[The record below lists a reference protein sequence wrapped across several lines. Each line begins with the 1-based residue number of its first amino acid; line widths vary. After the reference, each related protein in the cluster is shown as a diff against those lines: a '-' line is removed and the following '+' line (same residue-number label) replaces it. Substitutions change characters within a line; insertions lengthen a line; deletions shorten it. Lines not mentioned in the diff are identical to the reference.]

1 MNSELE
7 RLELENRK
15 LRKINVVLM
24 DRVERDMDAQAGNAY
39 SLFRTAITLET
50 KISER
55 TNELTK
61 LTQQLQHEI
70 AVRRQTE
77 EALRVAKAEAEQ
89 ANAGKTRFL
98 AAASHDLM
106 QPLNAARLFVGALA
120 EEVTS
125 ERGRDVVGRIVAAL
139 GTVGEL
145 IEALVYISRL
155 DTGAWTV
162 DAVDFELGPMLAR
175 LAGEYEV
182 QCKAAGLR
190 LIAVPTRC
198 IVHTDRQLLER
209 MLRNLISNAIRYTA
223 SGRVLIGCRRRRGH
237 VSVQVWDTGIGIP
250 EDKLGTI
257 FGEFQQV
264 AEAPRRDSA
273 GLGLGL
279 AIVDRIARL
288 LSLRIDVRSKVGQ
301 GSCFAVEVPCG
312 GVSAQSVIE
321 KGTGVELSG
330 RCVVVIDDDE
340 PSLLSMC
347 TLLHEWGCVPIAG
360 PDAGSAVA
368 AVERSGRR
376 PDLVIADYYLRD
388 GAVGTAAVARLRARY
403 GVRLPALIVSADRS
417 ALLRRE
423 VSALNLAFLPKPA
436 SPGRVRAMLSYL
448 LAETGNG

>member
-7 RLELENRK
+7 RLEAENRK
-15 LRKINVVLM
+15 LRKINLVLM

-55 TNELTK
+55 TNELTR

-89 ANAGKTRFL
+89 ANLGKTRFL

-120 EEVTS
+120 EEVTT
-125 ERGRDVVGRIVAAL
+125 ERGRDVVGRIGAAL

-145 IEALVYISRL
+145 IEALVDMSRL

-175 LAGEYEV
+175 LAGEYEA
-182 QCKAAGLR
+182 QAKAAGLR
-190 LIAVPTRC
+190 LIAVPTRI
-198 IVHTDRQLLER
+198 IVHADRQLVER
-209 MLRNLISNAIRYTA
+209 MLRNLIGNAVRYTA
-223 SGRVLIGCRRRRGH
+223 SGRVLIGCRRRRDH

-264 AEAPRRDSA
+264 AEAPRHDA
-273 GLGLGL
+273 TGLGLGL

-288 LSLRIDVRSKVGQ
+288 LSLRVEVRSRVGV
-301 GSCFAVEVPCG
+301 GSCFAIEVPYG
-312 GVSAQSVIE
+312 GVFAQPVIDKSV
-321 KGTGVELSG
+321 GVELFG

-347 TLLHEWGCVPIAG
+347 ALLDGWGCVSIAG
-360 PDAGSAVA
+360 SDAGAAVA

-376 PDLVIADYYLRD
+376 PDLLIADYYLRD
-388 GAVGTAAVARLRARY
+388 GTVGTEAVARLRARY
-403 GVRLPALIVSADRS
+403 GAGLPALIVSADRS
-417 ALLRRE
+417 AALRSE
-423 VSALNLAFLPKPA
+423 VAALGLAFLPKPV
-436 SPGRVRAMLSYL
+436 SPARVRAMLSYL
-448 LAETGNG
+448 LVDGRA